1 MPAQTKAYTLRQI
14 REQLGTTQQEVAK
27 RMRVPQPTIS
37 RIERRSGT
45 ADSDSVEIET
55 LRRYL
60 LALGGKLEL
69 VARFKWGEVK
79 LL

>member
-1 MPAQTKAYTLRQI
+1 MEKLTLRQI
-14 REQLGTTQQEVAK
+14 REKMGVTQAEVAK

-45 ADSDSVEIET
+45 ADSDAIEIDT

-60 LALGGKLEL
+60 LAMGGKLEL